1 LLSGDNEKEKTT
13 LLPYFK
19 NASHMHFKQLPA
31 DKLSFIQQLQS
42 NNKKVIMIGDGLND
56 AGALKAAN
64 MGISI
69 TESTSHFSPASDV
82 IMSASMF
89 EKLPAYLAFSKN
101 TLKVIHASFIISLI
115 YNIVGLSFAI
125 QGTLSPLIAAV
136 LMPLSS
142 VTVIAFTTISTTFIS
157 KKGGL

>member
-1 LLSGDNEKEKTT
+1 
-13 LLPYFK
+13 
-19 NASHMHFKQLPA
+19 
-31 DKLSFIQQLQS
+31 
-42 NNKKVIMIGDGLND
+42 
-56 AGALKAAN
+56 

>member
-1 LLSGDNEKEKTT
+1 
-13 LLPYFK
+13 
-19 NASHMHFKQLPA
+19 LPA